1 MIYAHLALQKLNI
14 LPSQLEAMNQRER
27 AFVYASI
34 DLRVEEEKREAA
46 RLKA

>member
-14 LPSQLEAMNQRER
+14 LPSELASMHQRER

-34 DLRVEEEKREAA
+34 DLRVEEEKREATK
-46 RLKA
+46 LKA